1 MSLNV
6 KTIQSVKYCFSKYN
20 FVLLLLLLLLL
31 LLEATHYFLSLV
43 LASAVVAPLNL
54 IDFPD
59 L

>member
-31 LLEATHYFLSLV
+31 EATHYFLSLV
-43 LASAVVAPLNL
+43 LAASAVVVLLNL